1 MPKLDFGAISLTR
14 LQQLKQIYFPGL
26 CVSVTVGIAA
36 FFIANRYGTPV
47 MLMALLL
54 GMAFNFLSDDA
65 KCSPGIDFSAKTL
78 LRIGVALLGLRI
90 SMEEVI
96 VMGWQPIAI
105 AFISIVFTIT
115 LGAILARK
123 MGFNRRFGMLTGG
136 AVAIC
141 GASAAMAISSI
152 LPQDKTTQKD
162 TLFTV
167 IAVTS
172 LSTVTMVLYPLFA
185 DEMNMSA
192 KHIGIF
198 LGGTIHDVAQVV
210 GAGYS
215 VSEEVGDL
223 STLMKLIRVAMLVP
237 VVLMMGFLIRR
248 FELSASRDSSTKPKF
263 PFFLIGFTLLF
274 FINSLNILPR
284 QVIEFLS
291 QFSSVLLVIAI
302 SALGVRTSMK
312 EITSI
317 GWQPII
323 LVVIETI
330 FIAIIV
336 IGLIYLLI

>member
-1 MPKLDFGAISLTR
+1 MPKLNTDVINFAR
-14 LQQLKQIYFPGL
+14 LQQLKQTYFPGL
-26 CVSVTVGIAA
+26 CVCVTVGIAA
-36 FFIANRYGTPV
+36 FFIANRYGAPV

-54 GMAFNFLSDDA
+54 GMAINFLSDDV
-65 KCSPGIDFSAKTL
+65 KCAPGIDFSAKTL

-90 SMEEVI
+90 SMDEVI
-96 VMGWQPIAI
+96 VMGWQPVAVAI
-105 AFISIVFTIT
+105 ISIVLTIV
-115 LGAILARK
+115 LGAFLARK

-172 LSTVTMVLYPLFA
+172 LSTITMVLYPLFA

-192 KHIGIF
+192 KHIGVF

-215 VSEEVGDL
+215 ISNEVGDL

-237 VVLMMGFLIRR
+237 VVLVLGFLIRR
-248 FELSASRDSSTKPKF
+248 YDLAASREQSSVPKF
-263 PFFLIGFTLLF
+263 PFFLIGFVVLF
-274 FINSLNILPR
+274 IINSLNILPM
-284 QVIEFLS
+284 QWVVLLS
-291 QFSSVLLVIAI
+291 QLSSVLLVIAI
-302 SALGVRTSMK
+302 SALGVHTSMK
-312 EITSI
+312 DITSI
-317 GWQPII
+317 GWRPIA
-323 LVVIETI
+323 LVVIETV
-330 FIAIIV
+330 FIAIV
-336 IGLIYLLI
+336 VVGLIYVLL